1 MRMSVR
7 RFTRLTNAFSREVE
21 NHRHAVAL
29 NFMYHNFGR
38 RHMTIRT
45 TPDHAAGFG
54 RRVWSL
60 ADIAEL
66 PERYPEVE
74 QVQEAA

>member
-29 NFMYHNFGR
+29 NFRYCNFGR

-45 TPDHAAGFG
+45 TPDHAAKIE
-54 RRVWSL
+54 RWVWSL
-60 ADIAEL
+60 AEIAEL
-66 PERYPEVE
+66 PERYPVE
-74 QVQEAA
+74 MEEAA